1 MLWYIAGGSALGGM
15 GRYLLGGLIQRQ
27 AGPGFPVGTLV
38 INLTGSFLIGVVMRI
53 GLESDW
59 ISPEMRIALTTG
71 VLGGYTTF
79 SSFSYETAAL
89 IRDGEYLRAGSYVAL
104 SAVLGVAAAIG
115 GHAAAGAVLAARRG
129 A

>member
-15 GRYLLGGLIQRQ
+15 GRYLIGNLIQRH
-27 AGPGFPVGTLV
+27 AGAGFPLGTLI
-38 INLTGSFLIGVVMRI
+38 INLTGSFLIGVVMRV

-59 ISPEMRIALTTG
+59 LSPEIRIALTTG

-89 IRDGEYLRAGSYVAL
+89 LRDGEYARAATYIGL

-115 GHAAAGAVLAARRG
+115 GHAAAGVALAARRV